1 MKKIFGLIL
10 SAAVLGTV
18 LTACGGSGAGVSS
31 SGAAGASEPA
41 SVSGSAVN
49 SSVYGTTLADIQ
61 AKGELV
67 IGLDDTFAPMGFRD
81 ESGNLVGFD
90 IDLATAVCEELGVKA
105 TFQPID
111 WDAKEMELSSGNID
125 CIWNGMSITP
135 EREEAMSL
143 SQAYLNNKIVIM
155 TKEGVAVSAKE
166 DLANYNIGIQ
176 AGSAALEAV
185 TNDAVYASI
194 QDKITEYPTYD
205 EVILDVQAGR
215 LDCMIIDEVYGG
227 YKNAKLGS
235 IFAVSEVDFGDDL
248 YAIGFR
254 KGDAELTQAARAF
267 CGAPQRTA
275 KRGAK
280 MNLEYIQAILPAL
293 LKGTWQTL
301 QVFFLTL
308 VLSLP
313 LGLPFALGS
322 ISRFFPVRFLSK
334 AYIWVFR
341 GTPLML
347 QLFFV
352 YYGLPIMF
360 GPAFRMENTVAAVL
374 TFTMNYAAYF
384 AEIYRAGVQSID
396 HGQHEAAKT
405 LGFSR
410 WQTMRI
416 IIIPQTIARV
426 IPPVSNEVITL
437 IKDTALVTAIGVGE
451 LLKAA
456 KDANNR
462 DVNPTA
468 FFIAA
473 VIYLA
478 LTFLL
483 TLLSQW
489 CEKRFSRHERKEA

>member
-1 MKKIFGLIL
+1 
-10 SAAVLGTV
+10 
-18 LTACGGSGAGVSS
+18 
-31 SGAAGASEPA
+31 
-41 SVSGSAVN
+41 
-49 SSVYGTTLADIQ
+49 
-61 AKGELV
+61 
-67 IGLDDTFAPMGFRD
+67 
-81 ESGNLVGFD
+81 
-90 IDLATAVCEELGVKA
+90 
-105 TFQPID
+105 
-111 WDAKEMELSSGNID
+111 
-125 CIWNGMSITP
+125 
-135 EREEAMSL
+135 
-143 SQAYLNNKIVIM
+143 
-155 TKEGVAVSAKE
+155 
-166 DLANYNIGIQ
+166 
-176 AGSAALEAV
+176 
-185 TNDAVYASI
+185 
-194 QDKITEYPTYD
+194 
-205 EVILDVQAGR
+205 
-215 LDCMIIDEVYGG
+215 
-227 YKNAKLGS
+227 
-235 IFAVSEVDFGDDL
+235 
-248 YAIGFR
+248 
-254 KGDAELTQAARAF
+254 
-267 CGAPQRTA
+267 
-275 KRGAK
+275 

-313 LGLPFALGS
+313 LGLPVALGS
-322 ISRFFPVRFLSK
+322 ISRVFPVRFLSK